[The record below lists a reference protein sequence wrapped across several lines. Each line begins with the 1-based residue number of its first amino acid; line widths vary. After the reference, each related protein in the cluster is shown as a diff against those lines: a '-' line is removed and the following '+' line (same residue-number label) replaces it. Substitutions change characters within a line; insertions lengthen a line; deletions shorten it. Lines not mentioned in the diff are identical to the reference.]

1 LIFGR
6 FATKLFFL
14 SAMTFSVLKFLFIC
28 LEVLLLFNLL
38 ILVHELGH
46 FLAARWR
53 GLIVEK
59 FAIWFGKP
67 IWSKKING
75 VEYRLGSIPAGGY
88 VAIPQL
94 APMEALEGRVETD
107 RSQLPPVRPLDKII
121 VAAAGPAFSLGLAFL
136 MAVIVWFVGKPE
148 SESDSTI
155 IGYVKPGGPAE
166 TAGLRIGDRILAVD
180 GHPVNRFF
188 GGTDGVKWRVI
199 RSEGDTIP
207 FQVERNGEMLTINS
221 GWAKPATAS
230 WRRPALREVQIGP
243 RVLPGVGFVLRGS
256 VADKAGLKANDL
268 IVAVNGKPIF
278 NLDEIVPFLKQ
289 SAGGTLTFTVQSDG
303 QSRPIEV
310 PVPRATEA
318 DANAPM
324 DLGIDWGR
332 VVFNHPTPW
341 SQVKDAATSIFRMV
355 GALLSPKSD
364 VKAAHFS
371 GPVGIMRLYYQV
383 FETNYGWQL
392 ALSLSVLINV
402 NLAILNL
409 LPFPVLDGG
418 HIVLAIVEGVRRKPI
433 NVHVLETVQT
443 ACAVLLIGFM
453 LYVTFFDVGDM
464 FVTGQKEVSEQ
475 TK

>member
-1 LIFGR
+1 MAL
-6 FATKLFFL
+6 
-14 SAMTFSVLKFLFIC
+14 SVLKFLFIC
-28 LEVLLLFNLL
+28 LEVILLFNLL
-38 ILVHELGH
+38 ILVHEWGH

-53 GLIVEK
+53 GLVVEK

-67 IWSKKING
+67 IWSRKVNG

-94 APMEALEGRVETD
+94 APMEALEGKVETD
-107 RSQLPPVRPLDKII
+107 RSQLPPVKPLDKII

-136 MAVIVWFVGKPE
+136 MAIIVWWVGKPE

-166 TAGLRIGDRILAVD
+166 AAGLRVGDRIMAVD
-180 GHPVNRFF
+180 GHRVNRFF

-199 RSEGDTIP
+199 RSEGATIP
-207 FQVERNGEMLTINS
+207 FQVERGGEILAIDS
-221 GWAKPATAS
+221 GWTKPATAS

-243 RVLPGVGFVLRGS
+243 RVVPGIGLVMRGS
-256 VADKAGLKANDL
+256 IAEKAGLQVNDL
-268 IVAVNGKPIF
+268 IVAVNGKSIF
-278 NLDEIVPFLKQ
+278 NLDEIVPFLKEN
-289 SAGGTLTFTVQSDG
+289 AGRSVALTVERNG
-303 QSRPIEV
+303 QSIPIEL
-310 PVPRATEA
+310 PVPSPTETNP
-318 DANAPM
+318 NAPM

-341 SQVKDAATSIFRMV
+341 AQVKDAATSIFRMV

-418 HIVLAIVEGVRRKPI
+418 HIVLAIVEGIRRKPI
-433 NVHVLETVQT
+433 NVHVLEAVQT

-464 FVTGQKEVSEQ
+464 FATRQKETPEQ

>member
-1 LIFGR
+1 MV
-6 FATKLFFL
+6 A
-14 SAMTFSVLKFLFIC
+14 SVLKFLFIC
-28 LEVLLLFNLL
+28 LEVILLFNLL
-38 ILVHELGH
+38 IIVHELGH

-53 GLIVEK
+53 GLVVEK

-94 APMEALEGRVETD
+94 APMEALEGRVEMD
-107 RSQLPPVRPLDKII
+107 RSQLPAVKPLDKII

-155 IGYVKPGGPAE
+155 IGYIKPGGPAE
-166 TAGLRIGDRILAVD
+166 NAGLSVGDRILAVD
-180 GHPVNRFF
+180 GHPVNRFM

-199 RSEGDTIP
+199 RSEGETIA
-207 FQVERNGEMLTINS
+207 FQVERNGEVLTINS
-221 GWAKPATAS
+221 GWTKPATAS

-243 RVLPGVGFVLRGS
+243 RIVPGIGFVIRGS
-256 VADKAGLKANDL
+256 VADKAGLEADDL

-278 NLDEIVPFLKQ
+278 NLEEIVPFLKEN
-289 SAGGTLTFTVQSDG
+289 AGKSITLTVNRKG
-303 QSRPIEV
+303 QMLPIV
-310 PVPRATEA
+310 LPVPSTTATNP
-318 DANAPM
+318 NAPM

-332 VVFNHPTPW
+332 VVFSHPTPW

-418 HIVLAIVEGVRRKPI
+418 HILLAVIEGIRRKPI
-433 NVHVLETVQT
+433 NVRVLEAVQT

-453 LYVTFFDVGDM
+453 LYVTFFDVGDI
-464 FVTGQKEVSEQ
+464 FATRPKESPEQ

>member
-1 LIFGR
+1 MV
-6 FATKLFFL
+6 A
-14 SAMTFSVLKFLFIC
+14 SVLKFLFIC
-28 LEVLLLFNLL
+28 LEVILLFNLL

-53 GLIVEK
+53 GLVVEK

-67 IWSKKING
+67 IWSRTING
-75 VEYRLGSIPAGGY
+75 VEYRLGSIPAGGF

-94 APMEALEGRVETD
+94 APMEALEGRVEMD
-107 RSQLPPVRPLDKII
+107 RSQLPAVKPLDKII

-136 MAVIVWFVGKPE
+136 MAAIVWFVGKPE

-155 IGYVKPGGPAE
+155 IGYIKPGGPAE
-166 TAGLRIGDRILAVD
+166 NAGLRVGDRILAVD
-180 GHPVNRFF
+180 GHPVNRFM

-199 RSEGDTIP
+199 RSEGETIP
-207 FQVERNGEMLTINS
+207 FQVERNGEVLTINS

-243 RVLPGVGFVLRGS
+243 RIVPGIGFVIRGS
-256 VADKAGLKANDL
+256 VAEKAGLEADDL

-278 NLDEIVPFLKQ
+278 NLEEIVPFLKENAGQ
-289 SAGGTLTFTVQSDG
+289 SITLTVIRKG
-303 QSRPIEV
+303 QTIPIV
-310 PVPRATEA
+310 LPVPSATA
-318 DANAPM
+318 TDANAPM

-332 VVFNHPTPW
+332 VVFSHPTPW

-418 HIVLAIVEGVRRKPI
+418 HIVLAIIEGVRRKPI
-433 NVHVLETVQT
+433 NVRVLEAVQT

-453 LYVTFFDVGDM
+453 LYVTFFDVGDI
-464 FVTGQKEVSEQ
+464 FATRPKASPEQ

>member
-1 LIFGR
+1 MVASF
-6 FATKLFFL
+6 
-14 SAMTFSVLKFLFIC
+14 LKFLFIC
-28 LEVLLLFNLL
+28 LEVILLFNLL

-46 FLAARWR
+46 FLAAKWR
-53 GLIVEK
+53 GLVVEK

-67 IWSKKING
+67 IWSKTING
-75 VEYRLGSIPAGGY
+75 VEYRLGSIPAGGF

-94 APMEALEGRVETD
+94 APMEALEGRVEAD
-107 RSQLPPVRPLDKII
+107 RSQLPAIKPLDKII
-121 VAAAGPAFSLGLAFL
+121 VAAAGPVFSLGLAFL
-136 MAVIVWFVGKPE
+136 MAVIVWTVGKPD

-166 TAGLRIGDRILAVD
+166 KSGLRAGDKILAVD
-180 GHPVNRFF
+180 GYPVHRFL

-199 RSEGDTIP
+199 RSEGTTIP
-207 FQVERNGEMLTINS
+207 FQVERNGEILTIDS
-221 GWAKPATAS
+221 GWAKPVTAS

-243 RVLPGVGFVLRGS
+243 RIVPGVGFVLRGS
-256 VADKAGLKANDL
+256 VADAAGLKADDL
-268 IVAVNGKPIF
+268 IVSVNGKPIF
-278 NLDEIVPFLKQ
+278 NLEEIVPFLKDN
-289 SAGGTLTFTVQSDG
+289 AGKSIALMVNRAGQMLPVTLA
-303 QSRPIEV
+303 V
-310 PVPRATEA
+310 PSATEA
-318 DANAPM
+318 NANAPM

-332 VVFNHPTPW
+332 VVFSHPTPW

-418 HIVLAIVEGVRRKPI
+418 HIVLALIEGIRRKPI
-433 NVHVLETVQT
+433 NVRVLEAVQT

-464 FVTGQKEVSEQ
+464 FATRQKETSEQ

>member
-1 LIFGR
+1 MVASL
-6 FATKLFFL
+6 
-14 SAMTFSVLKFLFIC
+14 LKFLFIC
-28 LEVLLLFNLL
+28 LEVILLFNLL

-46 FLAARWR
+46 FLAAKWR
-53 GLIVEK
+53 GLVVEK

-67 IWSKKING
+67 IWSKTING
-75 VEYRLGSIPAGGY
+75 VEYRLGSIPAGGF

-107 RSQLPPVRPLDKII
+107 RNQLPAVKPLDKII
-121 VAAAGPAFSLGLAFL
+121 VAAAGPVFSLGLAFL
-136 MAVIVWFVGKPE
+136 MAVIVWFVGKPD

-155 IGYVKPGGPAE
+155 IGYVKPDGPAE
-166 TAGLRIGDRILAVD
+166 KAGLRVGDRILAVD
-180 GHPVNRFF
+180 GHPVHRFM

-199 RSEGDTIP
+199 RSEGATIP
-207 FQVERNGEMLTINS
+207 FQVDRNGEILTIDS
-221 GWAKPATAS
+221 GWAKPVTS
-230 WRRPALREVQIGP
+230 GWRRPALREVQIGP
-243 RVLPGVGFVLRGS
+243 RVVPGIGFVLRGS
-256 VADKAGLKANDL
+256 VADAAGLKADDL
-268 IVAVNGKPIF
+268 IVAVNGKPIL
-278 NLDEIVPFLKQ
+278 NLEEIVPFLKEN
-289 SAGGTLTFTVQSDG
+289 AGKSIALTVNRAGQMLPITL
-303 QSRPIEV
+303 
-310 PVPRATEA
+310 PVPSATTGN
-318 DANAPM
+318 ANAPM
-324 DLGIDWGR
+324 ELGIDWGR
-332 VVFNHPTPW
+332 VVFSHPTPW

-355 GALLSPKSD
+355 GALMSPKSD

-418 HIVLAIVEGVRRKPI
+418 HIVLAIIEGIRRKPI
-433 NVHVLETVQT
+433 NVRMLEAVQT

-464 FVTGQKEVSEQ
+464 FATRQKETSDQ

>member
-1 LIFGR
+1 MV
-6 FATKLFFL
+6 A
-14 SAMTFSVLKFLFIC
+14 SVLKFLFIC
-28 LEVLLLFNLL
+28 LEVVLLFNLL

-53 GLIVEK
+53 GLVVEK

-107 RSQLPPVRPLDKII
+107 RSQLPAVKPLDKII

-166 TAGLRIGDRILAVD
+166 TSGLRVGDRILAVD
-180 GHPVNRFF
+180 GHPVNRFM

-199 RSEGDTIP
+199 RSEGDKIP
-207 FQVERNGEMLTINS
+207 FRVERNGESVTIDS
-221 GWAKPATAS
+221 GWTKPATAS

-243 RVLPGVGFVLRGS
+243 RIMPGVGFVIRGS
-256 VADKAGLKANDL
+256 IADKAGFKADDL

-278 NLDEIVPFLKQ
+278 NLEEIVPFLKDG
-289 SAGGTLTFTVQSDG
+289 AGKSITLTVNRKAQTL
-303 QSRPIEV
+303 PLEL
-310 PVPRATEA
+310 PVPAGTA
-318 DANAPM
+318 ANPNAPM
-324 DLGIDWGR
+324 DLGVDWGR
-332 VVFNHPTPW
+332 VVFSHPTPW

-418 HIVLAIVEGVRRKPI
+418 HIVLAIIEGIRRKPI
-433 NVHVLETVQT
+433 NVRVLEAVQT

-464 FVTGQKEVSEQ
+464 FVTRPNEAPEQ

>member
-1 LIFGR
+1 MV
-6 FATKLFFL
+6 ASFL
-14 SAMTFSVLKFLFIC
+14 RFLFIC
-28 LEVLLLFNLL
+28 LEVILLFNLL

-46 FLAARWR
+46 FLAAKWR

-67 IWSKKING
+67 IWSRRING

-121 VAAAGPAFSLGLAFL
+121 VAAAGPAFSLGLALL

-148 SESDSTI
+148 SESDSTVV
-155 IGYVKPGGPAE
+155 GYVKPGGPAE
-166 TAGLRIGDRILAVD
+166 TAGLRVGDRILAVD
-180 GHPVNRFF
+180 GHPVHRFM

-199 RSEGDTIP
+199 RSEGDRIA
-207 FQVERNGEMLTINS
+207 FKIDRQGEILTVNS
-221 GWAKPATAS
+221 GWTKPVTSS

-243 RVLPGVGFVLRGS
+243 RIVPGIGFVMRGS
-256 VADKAGLKANDL
+256 VADKARLQPNDL
-268 IVAVNGKPIF
+268 IVAANGTPIF
-278 NLDEIVPFLKQ
+278 NLDEM
-289 SAGGTLTFTVQSDG
+289 
-303 QSRPIEV
+303 V
-310 PVPRATEA
+310 PVLRENAGKSLALTVNRNGQMLPVSLAVPAATTE
-318 DANAPM
+318 NAPM

-332 VVFNHPTPW
+332 VVLSHPTPW

-383 FETNYGWQL
+383 FETSYGWQL

-418 HIVLAIVEGVRRKPI
+418 HIVLAIIEGIRRKPI
-433 NVHVLETVQT
+433 NVRVLEAVQT

-453 LYVTFFDVGDM
+453 LYVTFFDVGDI
-464 FVTGQKEVSEQ
+464 FATRQKEAPEQ

>member
-1 LIFGR
+1 MV
-6 FATKLFFL
+6 A
-14 SAMTFSVLKFLFIC
+14 SVLKFLFIC
-28 LEVLLLFNLL
+28 LEVILLFNLL

-53 GLIVEK
+53 GLVVEK

-67 IWSKKING
+67 IWSRTING
-75 VEYRLGSIPAGGY
+75 VEYRLGSIPAGGF

-94 APMEALEGRVETD
+94 APMEALEGRVEMD
-107 RSQLPPVRPLDKII
+107 RSQLPAVKPLDKII

-136 MAVIVWFVGKPE
+136 MAAIVWFVGKPE

-155 IGYVKPGGPAE
+155 IGYIKPGGPAE
-166 TAGLRIGDRILAVD
+166 NAGLRVGDRILAVD
-180 GHPVNRFF
+180 GHPVNRFM

-199 RSEGDTIP
+199 RSEGETIP
-207 FQVERNGEMLTINS
+207 FQVERNGEVLTINS

-243 RVLPGVGFVLRGS
+243 RIVPGIGFVIRGS
-256 VADKAGLKANDL
+256 VAEKAGLEADDL

-278 NLDEIVPFLKQ
+278 NLEEIVPFLKENAGQ
-289 SAGGTLTFTVQSDG
+289 SITLTVIRKG
-303 QSRPIEV
+303 QTIPIV
-310 PVPRATEA
+310 LPVPSATATNA
-318 DANAPM
+318 DAPM

-332 VVFNHPTPW
+332 VVFSHPTPW

-418 HIVLAIVEGVRRKPI
+418 HIVLAIIEGVRRKPI
-433 NVHVLETVQT
+433 NVRVLEAVQT

-453 LYVTFFDVGDM
+453 LYVTFFDVGDI
-464 FVTGQKEVSEQ
+464 FATRPKASPEQ

>member
-1 LIFGR
+1 MPVMV
-6 FATKLFFL
+6 A
-14 SAMTFSVLKFLFIC
+14 SVLKFLFIC
-28 LEVLLLFNLL
+28 LEVVLLFNLL

-53 GLIVEK
+53 GLVVEK

-107 RSQLPPVRPLDKII
+107 RGQLPAVKPLDKII

-166 TAGLRIGDRILAVD
+166 NSGLRVGDRILAVD
-180 GHPVNRFF
+180 GHPVNRFM

-199 RSEGDTIP
+199 RSEGDKIP
-207 FQVERNGEMLTINS
+207 FRVERNGESLTIDS
-221 GWAKPATAS
+221 GWTKPATAS

-243 RVLPGVGFVLRGS
+243 RIVPGIGFVIRS
-256 VADKAGLKANDL
+256 SIADKAGLKADDL
-268 IVAVNGKPIF
+268 IIAVNGKPIF
-278 NLDEIVPFLKQ
+278 NLEEMVPFLKEG
-289 SAGGTLTFTVQSDG
+289 AGKSITLTVNRKG
-303 QSRPIEV
+303 QLLPIEL
-310 PVPRATEA
+310 PVPAGTA
-318 DANAPM
+318 DPNAPM

-332 VVFNHPTPW
+332 VVFSHPTPW

-418 HIVLAIVEGVRRKPI
+418 HIVLAIIEGVRRKPI
-433 NVHVLETVQT
+433 NVRVLEAVQT

-464 FVTGQKEVSEQ
+464 FVTRPNEPPEQ

>member
-1 LIFGR
+1 MV
-6 FATKLFFL
+6 ASFL
-14 SAMTFSVLKFLFIC
+14 RFLFIC
-28 LEVLLLFNLL
+28 LEVILLFNLL

-67 IWSKKING
+67 IWSRRING

-107 RSQLPPVRPLDKII
+107 RSQLPAVRPLDKII
-121 VAAAGPAFSLGLAFL
+121 VAAAGPAFSLGLALL

-148 SESDSTI
+148 SESDSTVV
-155 IGYVKPGGPAE
+155 GYVKPGGPAE
-166 TAGLRIGDRILAVD
+166 TAGLRVGDRILAVD
-180 GHPVNRFF
+180 GQPVHRFM

-199 RSEGDTIP
+199 RSEGDRIA
-207 FQVERNGEMLTINS
+207 FRVDRQGEILTINS
-221 GWAKPATAS
+221 GWTKPITSS

-243 RVLPGVGFVLRGS
+243 RIVPGIGFVMRGS
-256 VADKAGLKANDL
+256 VADKAGLQPNDL
-268 IVAVNGKPIF
+268 IVAANGTPIF
-278 NLDEIVPFLKQ
+278 NLDEM
-289 SAGGTLTFTVQSDG
+289 
-303 QSRPIEV
+303 V
-310 PVPRATEA
+310 PVLKENAGKSIALTVNRNGQMLPVSLAVPGATTE
-318 DANAPM
+318 NAPM

-332 VVFNHPTPW
+332 VVLSHPTPW

-383 FETNYGWQL
+383 FETSYGWQL

-418 HIVLAIVEGVRRKPI
+418 HIVLAIIEGIRRKPI
-433 NVHVLETVQT
+433 NVRVLEAVQT

-453 LYVTFFDVGDM
+453 LYVTFFDVGDI
-464 FVTGQKEVSEQ
+464 FATRQKEAPEQ

>member
-1 LIFGR
+1 MV
-6 FATKLFFL
+6 ASFL
-14 SAMTFSVLKFLFIC
+14 RFLFIC
-28 LEVLLLFNLL
+28 LEVILLFNLL

-67 IWSKKING
+67 IWSRRING

-107 RSQLPPVRPLDKII
+107 RSQLPAVRPLDKSI
-121 VAAAGPAFSLGLAFL
+121 VAAAGPAFSLGLALL

-148 SESDSTI
+148 SESDSTVV
-155 IGYVKPGGPAE
+155 GYVKPGGPAE
-166 TAGLRIGDRILAVD
+166 TAGLRVGDRILAVD
-180 GHPVNRFF
+180 GQPVHRFM

-199 RSEGDTIP
+199 RSEGDRIALRIDR
-207 FQVERNGEMLTINS
+207 QGEILTINS
-221 GWAKPATAS
+221 GWTKPITSS

-243 RVLPGVGFVLRGS
+243 RIVPGIGFVMRGS
-256 VADKAGLKANDL
+256 VADKEGLQPNDL
-268 IVAVNGKPIF
+268 IVAVNRNGQMLPVS
-278 NLDEIVPFLKQ
+278 LAVP
-289 SAGGTLTFTVQSDG
+289 G
-303 QSRPIEV
+303 
-310 PVPRATEA
+310 ATTE
-318 DANAPM
+318 NAPM

-332 VVFNHPTPW
+332 VVLSHPTPW

-383 FETNYGWQL
+383 FETSYGWQL

-418 HIVLAIVEGVRRKPI
+418 HIVLAIIEGIRRKPI
-433 NVHVLETVQT
+433 NVRVLEAVQT

-453 LYVTFFDVGDM
+453 LYVTFFDVGDI
-464 FVTGQKEVSEQ
+464 FATRQKEAPEQ

>member
-1 LIFGR
+1 MVASF
-6 FATKLFFL
+6 
-14 SAMTFSVLKFLFIC
+14 LKFLFIC
-28 LEVLLLFNLL
+28 LEVILLFNLL

-46 FLAARWR
+46 FLAAKWR
-53 GLIVEK
+53 GLVVEK

-67 IWSKKING
+67 IWSKTING
-75 VEYRLGSIPAGGY
+75 VEYRLGSIPAGGF

-94 APMEALEGRVETD
+94 APMEALEGRGEAD
-107 RSQLPPVRPLDKII
+107 RSQLPAIKPLDKII
-121 VAAAGPAFSLGLAFL
+121 VAAAGPVFSFGLAFL
-136 MAVIVWFVGKPE
+136 MAVIVWTVGKPD

-166 TAGLRIGDRILAVD
+166 KAGLRAGDKILAVD
-180 GHPVNRFF
+180 GYPVHRFL

-199 RSEGDTIP
+199 RSEGTTIP
-207 FQVERNGEMLTINS
+207 FQVERNGEILTIDS
-221 GWAKPATAS
+221 GWAKPVTAS

-243 RVLPGVGFVLRGS
+243 RIVPGIGFVLRGS
-256 VADKAGLKANDL
+256 VADAAGLQADDL
-268 IVAVNGKPIF
+268 IVSVNGTPIF
-278 NLDEIVPFLKQ
+278 NLEEMVPFLKDN
-289 SAGGTLTFTVQSDG
+289 AGKSIALMVNRGG
-303 QSRPIEV
+303 QMLPV
-310 PVPRATEA
+310 ALPVPAATEA
-318 DANAPM
+318 NANAPM

-332 VVFNHPTPW
+332 VVFSHPTPW

-418 HIVLAIVEGVRRKPI
+418 HIVLAIIEGIRRKPI
-433 NVHVLETVQT
+433 NVRVLEAVQT

-464 FVTGQKEVSEQ
+464 FATRQKETSEQ

>member
-1 LIFGR
+1 MV
-6 FATKLFFL
+6 ASFL
-14 SAMTFSVLKFLFIC
+14 RFLFIC
-28 LEVLLLFNLL
+28 LEVILLFNLL

-67 IWSKKING
+67 IWSRRING

-107 RSQLPPVRPLDKII
+107 RSQLPAVRPLDKII
-121 VAAAGPAFSLGLAFL
+121 VAAAGPAFSLGLALL

-148 SESDSTI
+148 SESDSTVV
-155 IGYVKPGGPAE
+155 GYVKPGGPAE
-166 TAGLRIGDRILAVD
+166 TAGLRVGDRILAVD
-180 GHPVNRFF
+180 GQPVHRFM

-199 RSEGDTIP
+199 RSEGDRIA
-207 FQVERNGEMLTINS
+207 FRVDRQGEILTINS
-221 GWAKPATAS
+221 GWTKPITSS

-243 RVLPGVGFVLRGS
+243 RIVPGIGFVMRGS
-256 VADKAGLKANDL
+256 VADKAGLQPNDL
-268 IVAVNGKPIF
+268 IVAANGTPIF
-278 NLDEIVPFLKQ
+278 NLDEM
-289 SAGGTLTFTVQSDG
+289 
-303 QSRPIEV
+303 V
-310 PVPRATEA
+310 PVLKENAGKSIALAVNRNGQMLPVSLAVPGATTE
-318 DANAPM
+318 NAPM

-332 VVFNHPTPW
+332 VVLSHPTPW

-383 FETNYGWQL
+383 FETSYGWQL

-418 HIVLAIVEGVRRKPI
+418 HIVLAIIEGIRRKPI
-433 NVHVLETVQT
+433 NVGVLEAVQT

-453 LYVTFFDVGDM
+453 LYVTFFDVGDI
-464 FVTGQKEVSEQ
+464 FATRQKEAPEQ

>member
-1 LIFGR
+1 MV
-6 FATKLFFL
+6 A
-14 SAMTFSVLKFLFIC
+14 SVLKFLFIC
-28 LEVLLLFNLL
+28 LEVILLFNLL

-53 GLIVEK
+53 GLVVEK

-67 IWSKKING
+67 IWSRTING
-75 VEYRLGSIPAGGY
+75 VEYRLGSIPAGGF

-94 APMEALEGRVETD
+94 APMEALEGRVEMD
-107 RSQLPPVRPLDKII
+107 RSQLPAVKPLDKII

-136 MAVIVWFVGKPE
+136 MAAIVWFVGKPE

-155 IGYVKPGGPAE
+155 IGYIKPGGPAE
-166 TAGLRIGDRILAVD
+166 NAGLRVGDRILAVD
-180 GHPVNRFF
+180 GHPVNRFM

-199 RSEGDTIP
+199 RSEGETIP
-207 FQVERNGEMLTINS
+207 FQVERNGEVLTINS

-243 RVLPGVGFVLRGS
+243 RIVPGIGFVIRGS
-256 VADKAGLKANDL
+256 VAEKAGLEADDL

-278 NLDEIVPFLKQ
+278 NLEEIVPFLKENAGQ
-289 SAGGTLTFTVQSDG
+289 SITLTVIRKG
-303 QSRPIEV
+303 QTIPIV
-310 PVPRATEA
+310 LPVPSATA
-318 DANAPM
+318 TNANAPM

-332 VVFNHPTPW
+332 VVFSHPTPW

-418 HIVLAIVEGVRRKPI
+418 HIVLAIIEGVRRKPI
-433 NVHVLETVQT
+433 NVRVLEAVQT

-453 LYVTFFDVGDM
+453 LYVTFFDVGDI
-464 FVTGQKEVSEQ
+464 FATRPKASPEQ